1 MGRLLPKLGFKAA
14 LAGNHLVVDHGN
26 GEFSF
31 YAHLSEVG
39 KKVGDKVAKGE
50 VIGKVGN
57 TGNSTA
63 PHLHFQ
69 LMDGPGFLAPN
80 SLPVTFTD
88 VPPGNM
94 SANTT
99 AANMVVS
106 SDFLL
111 LTE

>member
-1 MGRLLPKLGFKAA
+1 
-14 LAGNHLVVDHGN
+14 VDHGN
-26 GEFSF
+26 RRVQLLRAPERGRE
-31 YAHLSEVG
+31 EG
-39 KKVGDKVAKGE
+39 RRQGRQGE

-57 TGNSTA
+57 TGNSTE

-69 LMDGPGFLAPN
+69 LLDGPGFLAPN